1 MTSPFLGPSWK
12 SVGGYQRTPVG
23 NYARF
28 PKLVSE
34 TAFIDN
40 ISLNVGAPG
49 PTGPQGA
56 TGAQGSQGPT
66 GPVGPGITGST
77 GSTVPIVPINN
88 TLSYNT
94 SNNTLSYTTGTS
106 ISLFADG
113 NARDTALLSPF
124 FGQFCFLTGTSELQ
138 YFNSSTWITI

>member
-1 MTSPFLGPSWK
+1 MSSSFLGPSWK

-77 GSTVPIVPINN
+77 GSTRVTESSRYRVIELP
-88 TLSYNT
+88 
-94 SNNTLSYTTGTS
+94 
-106 ISLFADG
+106 ADRVIG
-113 NARDTALLSPF
+113 L
-124 FGQFCFLTGTSELQ
+124 
-138 YFNSSTWITI
+138 

>member
-12 SVGGYQRTPVG
+12 SVGGYERTPVG

-34 TAFIDN
+34 TAFIEN
-40 ISLNVGAPG
+40 IALGVGATG

-66 GPVGPGITGST
+66 GPSGPGITGST
-77 GSTVPIVPINN
+77 GPISN
-88 TLSYNT
+88 TLSYNP

-113 NARDTALLSPF
+113 IARDAALPF
-124 FGQFCFLTGTSELQ
+124 PFLGQFCFLTGTSELQ
-138 YFNSSTWITI
+138 YFNISTSTWITI